1 MIGVL
6 ACHGCVV
13 VVVCQAYR
21 DQFPVATRW
30 FRRVVE
36 SREYVEVLRVR
47 EPTLLVGYRFFRF
60 CTEEPAITK
69 YPGGTSESGSST
81 SSGSNSAS
89 GLSPVEEG
97 KRAAAY
103 AAVDNHVK
111 SHTVIGLG
119 SGSTVVYA
127 AERLGQLVR
136 KGLDIKAVPSSFQAN
151 QLLVK
156 VCMSVHS
163 GRCGASCVRVCVC
176 SPVIPLGRMLCGC
189 KGHGRDAK
197 TSPRVLL
204 SVESVARCS
213 VHPIIHH
220 VHVYVCM
227 CVCVW
232 WWWSSG
238 WQYNIPSTDL
248 SRHPKLDLVIDGADQ
263 FSDTTLDLLKGGGA
277 CPTQVRA
284 CPSARPTMTLFRD
297 CCLHRSSRLHSVCVD
312 RGPFSLV
319 LGPWSLVLGPWSLV
333 LGSTRRRLWPP
344 PRACT
349 SSWRTTGSRRATW
362 ATPPGPGATVCL
374 WRSCPWPTCLSSR
387 PSVPWAQPM

>member
-1 MIGVL
+1 MVV
-6 ACHGCVV
+6 VV

-163 GRCGASCVRVCVC
+163 GRCGASCVCVCVC
-176 SPVIPLGRMLCGC
+176 
-189 KGHGRDAK
+189 
-197 TSPRVLL
+197 
-204 SVESVARCS
+204 
-213 VHPIIHH
+213 
-220 VHVYVCM
+220 
-227 CVCVW
+227 VCV
-232 WWWSSG
+232 
-238 WQYNIPSTDL
+238 QPSD
-248 SRHPKLDLVIDGADQ
+248 SVGSDVVWVQGGMGGMPKPLPE
-263 FSDTTLDLLKGGGA
+263 S
-277 CPTQVRA
+277 
-284 CPSARPTMTLFRD
+284 
-297 CCLHRSSRLHSVCVD
+297 CCR
-312 RGPFSLV
+312 
-319 LGPWSLVLGPWSLV
+319 
-333 LGSTRRRLWPP
+333 
-344 PRACT
+344 
-349 SSWRTTGSRRATW
+349 
-362 ATPPGPGATVCL
+362 
-374 WRSCPWPTCLSSR
+374 
-387 PSVPWAQPM
+387 